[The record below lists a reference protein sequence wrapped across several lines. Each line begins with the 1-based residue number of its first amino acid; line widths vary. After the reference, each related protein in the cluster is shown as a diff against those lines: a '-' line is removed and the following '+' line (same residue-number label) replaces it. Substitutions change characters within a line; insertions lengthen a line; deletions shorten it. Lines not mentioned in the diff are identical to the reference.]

1 MFQQV
6 CERCR
11 KLERKC
17 DQDRPCAPCK
27 EQNLPCHNADVPSTR
42 IYEDEQ
48 TQRDKIAKVL
58 TCIKQISGCLV
69 NVERLAISRSV
80 LARTGTLGPNNSDA
94 MAIDDR
100 ILKKSTVAQQQTW
113 ETGGLTAAAHELML
127 RWPSIQ
133 AVVRAGKW
141 NVNENYVL
149 KGEDH
154 GVLRLCNAGEHAQ
167 DEFIDI
173 GAERP
178 AGNSRGRE
186 PFASTSESDP
196 RRSKSLTTGSA
207 HIDTIDDLFN
217 SYKKNI
223 YRLHPFLDIEEIE
236 NYFEET
242 FKTKEC
248 TQIKTNHSPSS
259 VSNANAVQ
267 VSKWRR
273 IDNSFFAIGQLP
285 TDQTSNS
292 LSSQP
297 ERTTERSLNNAMV
310 YLMLAL
316 GEICE
321 TADPLS
327 AGPLRGPVQEI
338 APFSQFNPPH
348 TTTASP
354 HLKFKSSCP
363 RPVPNG
369 VANPAATPTRRQ
381 SWDGIGTQ
389 SSDKVQTQT
398 HEKIAGIVYYSKA
411 ASILGDFTDSE
422 ELAAAQARLLA
433 ALYKD
438 QLTRVEESWS
448 WVSTAARTCLY
459 RMKL

>member
-1 MFQQV
+1 
-6 CERCR
+6 
-11 KLERKC
+11 
-17 DQDRPCAPCK
+17 
-27 EQNLPCHNADVPSTR
+27 
-42 IYEDEQ
+42 
-48 TQRDKIAKVL
+48 
-58 TCIKQISGCLV
+58 
-69 NVERLAISRSV
+69 
-80 LARTGTLGPNNSDA
+80 